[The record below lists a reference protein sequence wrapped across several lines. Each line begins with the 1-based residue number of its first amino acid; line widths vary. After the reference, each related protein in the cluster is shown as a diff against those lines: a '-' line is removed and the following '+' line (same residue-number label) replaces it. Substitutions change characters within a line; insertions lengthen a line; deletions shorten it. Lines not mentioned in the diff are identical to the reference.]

1 MIVRFAWCAMLVAAA
16 ACARAAD
23 PDPELP
29 RFAEPKKDWA
39 WDEDKRFDFL
49 MERLANLE
57 ASLDAVEAAIAK
69 ATGKKN
75 ARSGEARVA
84 ERNNTLMDRKAGG
97 PMRWAEFYG
106 TNAEKF
112 FYHPVDP
119 NTTYH
124 TDTFLRQM
132 GSAQDDK
139 VGAGVPATQSLPV
152 HQRPPQFDYIYRA
165 NRDARDRAEKEAL
178 ALQGRVEEL
187 NSRRVKLEQEQAELW
202 CKLAFRAIQRL
213 NIPRKPLLRFQLV
226 PASTAEPDRQKA
238 DALAAAAK
246 FLGTALLIID
256 RAEEDQAAAF
266 ANVKEIV
273 GDGREV
279 FDDALLNADAVAE
292 SVPDKKT
299 PLGKYVAL
307 AQLLDDTSSN
317 LSESYE
323 VAMEGDQAQDRVR
336 KDRFRGLL
344 QQSLV
349 EYAQIVMAL
358 DELTTVMKT
367 DWKVAVDTKTRV
379 SQDDA
384 SWGPTRVRVSDGRSA
399 ADSGD
404 RPGVIAVPPGGLAP
418 LAGGAKPQSNEPAA
432 ANVDETI
439 ERALRWLIAHQLG
452 DGGWSFDHGSC
463 PGCQG
468 QCGNPGEGT
477 HVQDRAAA
485 TALALLAFYRH
496 GDSHKQGPHKDKLL
510 KGIAF
515 LAGLSTNGSGKCYG
529 QGGSMYSQGCAGIAL
544 AEGYRLTKDS
554 RIKPAAQAALNFI
567 QESQDPEGGGWRY
580 SPRQRGDTSAT
591 GWQVAALAAGKSA
604 GLSVNPATLVKVDG
618 FLNSTQASGG
628 ASYGYTDPGSGLGTT
643 AVGLYCR
650 ALMGWRAND
659 PPMRQGLSR
668 LLSSGPSKDLYF
680 NYYATQATRLAG
692 GDSWNAWKGPMCEKL
707 LAAQARDGHASGS
720 WYQGMEGGHGAHAA
734 GRLYCTSLAA
744 MILAADVDRR

>member
-1 MIVRFAWCAMLVAAA
+1 M
-16 ACARAAD
+16 
-23 PDPELP
+23 
-29 RFAEPKKDWA
+29 
-39 WDEDKRFDFL
+39 
-49 MERLANLE
+49 
-57 ASLDAVEAAIAK
+57 
-69 ATGKKN
+69 
-75 ARSGEARVA
+75 
-84 ERNNTLMDRKAGG
+84 
-97 PMRWAEFYG
+97 
-106 TNAEKF
+106 
-112 FYHPVDP
+112 
-119 NTTYH
+119 
-124 TDTFLRQM
+124 
-132 GSAQDDK
+132 
-139 VGAGVPATQSLPV
+139 PATQSVPV

-165 NRDARDRAEKEAL
+165 NRDAKDRAEKEAL
-178 ALQGRVEEL
+178 ALQGKVDEL
-187 NSRRVKLEQEQAELW
+187 NSRRVSLEQEQAELW

-226 PASTAEPDRQKA
+226 PASTSEADRQKA

-256 RAEEDQAAAF
+256 KAEEDQAAAF
-266 ANVKEIV
+266 ANVKDIV
-273 GDGREV
+273 GDGRNE

-299 PLGKYVAL
+299 ALGKYVAL

-344 QQSLV
+344 QQSLI

-358 DELTTVMKT
+358 DELTSVMKT

-384 SWGPTRVRVSDGRSA
+384 PREPQRVRMSDDRNTAGN
-399 ADSGD
+399 GD
-404 RPGVIAVPPGGLAP
+404 RPGVLDVASGGFDGQ
-418 LAGGAKPQSNEPAA
+418 AGGAKTPLNGPPAG
-432 ANVDETI
+432 NVDEAI
-439 ERALRWLIAHQLG
+439 DRGLRWLVSHQLA

-468 QCGNPGEGT
+468 QCGNSGSS
-477 HVQDRAAA
+477 VNDRAAA
-485 TALALLAFYRH
+485 TAFALLAFYRH

-510 KGIAF
+510 KGVAF
-515 LAGLSTNGSGKCYG
+515 LAGLSTSGDGKCYG
-529 QGGSMYSQGCAGIAL
+529 QAGNMYSQGCAGIAL

-580 SPRQRGDTSAT
+580 SPRQKGDTSAT
-591 GWQVAALAAGKSA
+591 GGQAAALAAGKSA
-604 GLSVNPATLVKVDG
+604 GLAVNPATLLKVNG
-618 FLNSTQASGG
+618 FLNSTQANGG
-628 ASYGYTDPGSGLGTT
+628 ASYGYTDPGNALRTT

-668 LLSSGPSKDLYF
+668 LSTTGPSKDLYF
-680 NYYATQATRLAG
+680 DYYATQATRLAG
-692 GDSWNAWKGPMCEKL
+692 GDSWNAWKGPMREKL
-707 LAAQARDGHASGS
+707 VATQARDGHVAGS
-720 WYQGMEGGHGAHAA
+720 WYEGVEGGHGAQVG
-734 GRLYCTSLAA
+734 GRVYCTSLAS
-744 MILAADVDRR
+744 MILAADAR

>member
-1 MIVRFAWCAMLVAAA
+1 MPIRFVCCILAVVAAA
-16 ACARAAD
+16 TLRAAD
-23 PDPELP
+23 GDPELP

-84 ERNNTLMDRKAGG
+84 EKNNTLMDRKAGG

-165 NRDARDRAEKEAL
+165 NRDAKERAEKEAL
-178 ALQGRVEEL
+178 ALQGKVDEL
-187 NSRRVKLEQEQAELW
+187 NSRRVALEQEQAELW

-226 PASTAEPDRQKA
+226 PASTSEADRQKA

-256 RAEEDQAAAF
+256 KAEEDQAAAF
-266 ANVKEIV
+266 ANVKNIV
-273 GDGREV
+273 GDGRNE

-344 QQSLV
+344 QQSLI

-358 DELTTVMKT
+358 DELTSVMKT

-379 SQDDA
+379 SQDRQPRDWKGRPPSDERNTSGNGDA
-384 SWGPTRVRVSDGRSA
+384 VGLLV
-399 ADSGD
+399 
-404 RPGVIAVPPGGLAP
+404 VPPGGSDGS
-418 LAGGAKPQSNEPAA
+418 AGGAGAQANGVAA
-432 ANVDETI
+432 GNVDEAI
-439 ERALRWLIAHQLG
+439 DRGLRWLISHQMA
-452 DGGWSFDHGSC
+452 DGSWSFDHGAC
-463 PGCQG
+463 PGCNG
-468 QCGNPGEGT
+468 QCGNSGQGSQA
-477 HVQDRAAA
+477 QDRAAA
-485 TALALLAFYRH
+485 TALSLLAFYRH

-515 LAGLSTNGSGKCYG
+515 LVGLSTSGNGKCYG
-529 QGGSMYSQGCAGIAL
+529 QGGNMYSQGCAGIAL
-544 AEGYRLTKDS
+544 AESYRLTKDS

-580 SPRQRGDTSAT
+580 SPKQKGDTSAT

-604 GLSVNPATLVKVDG
+604 GLGVNPATLVKVNG
-618 FLNSTQASGG
+618 FLNSTQSNGG
-628 ASYGYTDPGSGLGTT
+628 ASYGYTDPGNALGTT

-659 PPMRQGLSR
+659 PPMQQGLSR
-668 LLSSGPSKDLYF
+668 LVTTGPSKDLYF
-680 NYYATQATRLAG
+680 NYYATQAARLAG
-692 GDSWNAWKGPMCEKL
+692 GDPWNAWKGPMREKL
-707 LAAQARDGHASGS
+707 LKAQASAGHAAGS
-720 WYQGMEGGHGAHAA
+720 WYEGVDGGHGAHAA
-734 GRLYCTSLAA
+734 GRVYCTSLAT
-744 MILAADVDRR
+744 MILAADSR